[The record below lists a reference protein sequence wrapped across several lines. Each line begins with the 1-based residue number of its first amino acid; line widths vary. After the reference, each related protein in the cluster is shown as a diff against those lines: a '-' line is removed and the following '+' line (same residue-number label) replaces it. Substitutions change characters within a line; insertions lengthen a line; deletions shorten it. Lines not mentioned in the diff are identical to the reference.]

1 MDKYDE
7 LNRYENY
14 EEQFNPLRTD
24 RKARRKRRPDTRHQA
39 KKSESELI
47 EEAAQTI
54 GLEGGFQTSYTPSLY
69 ESTWLM
75 QSLAEFYQQE
85 LISDVQAL
93 VKGGKEASVY
103 RCAAHP
109 ATGETWLAVKVY
121 RPRMF
126 RNLRNDHRYRQGRTV
141 LMPNGR
147 PIKTRDRRLQ
157 KALAG
162 KTNLGKEVAHISW
175 LMHEYTTL
183 QLLYE
188 AGGDVPR
195 PVAAAENAILMG
207 YIGDDAGAAPAL
219 NEIDLEPQEVRPLF
233 KSVIQNIAL
242 MLAYG
247 RVHGDLSAYNILYW
261 DGEITL
267 IDFPQVVNSRV
278 DGETHHALDSRTN
291 PDAYDI
297 LVRDV
302 VRVCDYFG
310 RYGLNVDG
318 HRLADDLWS
327 RNADDDREMRMADA
341 SRFDEQ
347 EF

>member
-1 MDKYDE
+1 MDKYE
-7 LNRYENY
+7 EINRYENY

-24 RKARRKRRPDTRHQA
+24 RKARRKRRPDTRRQT
-39 KKSESELI
+39 KKSESELV
-47 EEAAQTI
+47 EEAAETI

-69 ESTWLM
+69 EGTWLM
-75 QSLAEFYQQE
+75 QSLGEFYQQE

-93 VKGGKEASVY
+93 IKGGKEANVY

-126 RNLRNDHRYRQGRTV
+126 RNLRNDQRYRQGRTI

-147 PIKTRDRRLQ
+147 PVKARDTRLK

-162 KTNLGKEVAHISW
+162 KTNLGKQVAHISW
-175 LMHEYTTL
+175 LMHEFTTL
-183 QLLYE
+183 QVLYE
-188 AGGDVPR
+188 GGGDVPR

-219 NEIDLEPQEVRPLF
+219 NEIDLDREEVRPLF
-233 KSVIQNIAL
+233 KRVIQNIAL

-261 DGEITL
+261 NGEVTL

-278 DGETHHALDSRTN
+278 DNGTRHALDSRTN

-310 RYGLNVDG
+310 RYGLHVDG
-318 HRLADDLWS
+318 RRRAGDLWT
-327 RNADDDREMRMADA
+327 RNAEDDMELRLADA
-341 SRFDEQ
+341 SRYE
-347 EF
+347 E